1 LPQPLRAT
9 EAPSLSASM
18 TFLLS
23 GKAQPIR
30 PEQSRTDAIYA
41 AWIKARLRVK
51 RFEMI
56 RKIEMERFSLTTSKR
71 FDDVISSVNA
81 AIGHP
86 DMAEFGRSTHEAHS
100 FAELKSAVEKG
111 LSKLGLMLFMQLD
124 HGAILRKETGHETP
138 KMIRFVIGNPLIMK
152 EMAKHIPDAGSYA
165 PVTVLVDER
174 ADGVHLSYDR
184 MASFLAP
191 YGNRDALEVARNLD
205 KKIEDLL
212 RQAAA

>member
-1 LPQPLRAT
+1 
-9 EAPSLSASM
+9 
-18 TFLLS
+18 
-23 GKAQPIR
+23 
-30 PEQSRTDAIYA
+30 
-41 AWIKARLRVK
+41 
-51 RFEMI
+51 MI

-71 FDDVISSVNA
+71 FDEVISRVNA

-138 KMIRFVIGNPLIMK
+138 NIIRFVIGNPLIMK

-191 YGNRDALEVARNLD
+191 YGDRDALEVARNLD
-205 KKIEDLL
+205 QKIEDLL